1 MSINF
6 LVILILSLVINVFD
20 LEYISKENLT
30 GKKYAIMS
38 VIECAKKEKWNHKLK
53 KDVDLLF
60 FKPPSLPGL
69 CTIGDIIVLYSKYFI
84 ISASYEPPPDIKYF

>member
-38 VIECAKKEKWNHKLK
+38 VIGCAKKKWNHKLK

-60 FKPPSLPGL
+60 LKPPPLPGL

-84 ISASYEPPPDIKYF
+84 INASYEPPPDIKYF